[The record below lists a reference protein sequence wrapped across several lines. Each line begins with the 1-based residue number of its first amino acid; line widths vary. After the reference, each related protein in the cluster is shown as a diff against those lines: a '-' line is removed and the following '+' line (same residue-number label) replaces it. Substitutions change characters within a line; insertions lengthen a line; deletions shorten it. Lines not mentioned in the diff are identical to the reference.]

1 MLHIPGKIAQR
12 HEMCSKNTWPP
23 VQRCRLVV
31 AFPKRPEDRRDDF
44 FEFSAVVSSLGQEQ
58 ASKSE
63 GSSGRFVGL
72 PVILFVVVLLVVL
85 FFKSTMKGF

>member
-1 MLHIPGKIAQR
+1 M
-12 HEMCSKNTWPP
+12 
-23 VQRCRLVV
+23 
-31 AFPKRPEDRRDDF
+31 AFPKRPEDTRRF

-72 PVILFVVVLLVVL
+72 GVILCLGCFVGCFVFQEYDGRIPKVFA
-85 FFKSTMKGF
+85 FFKSRMKGYTSFIVS